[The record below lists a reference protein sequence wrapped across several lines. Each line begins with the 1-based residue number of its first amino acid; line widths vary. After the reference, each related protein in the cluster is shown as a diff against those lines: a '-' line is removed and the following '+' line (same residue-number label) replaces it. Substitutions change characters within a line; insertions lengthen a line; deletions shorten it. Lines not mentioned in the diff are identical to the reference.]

1 MDIRF
6 ERKVRQ
12 AKVSQQRRGGGGG
25 RKRCRKGKS
34 CGASCIS
41 SVKVCLVDVSDN
53 VSKEIGKVAREVIG
67 RIPAGTQKKS
77 KMRELLSQE
86 KLQALSKAE
95 INRAIR
101 SFADYIKSNPANNN
115 RANRDSLL
123 MLRALR
129 ARVSSK
135 GESSTTNPPKSQSSS
150 KYSKVPGS
158 SKPIAKEDTAKIAER
173 LRKEIKDLDD
183 RINAITG
190 QTDKDVSSKRNLK
203 YEKAQLWA
211 QLSST
216 QNGVVPTIS
225 LSSVYNMQGFNAKPE
240 LVESRSELEKSGK
253 ILKNSDGSPVILYRG
268 VSDASFSDQFKGL
281 GPQGSYHYPGEGIY
295 GDGSYAASASNPGRA
310 GAFPNETYARSTA
323 KFYAGRNGDIN
334 QKVTAFGLRS
344 DANVIEFKNMEDFNK
359 WSLSILTE
367 AQSKTGYKFNNVGI
381 AAAAMGIH
389 AYRVPVE
396 DYEDYWVVLNRGA
409 IIAAKNSEIS

>member
-1 MDIRF
+1 MDIKF

-12 AKVSQQRRGGGGG
+12 ARVAQQRRGGGGG

-67 RIPAGTQKKS
+67 RIPAGTQRKS

-101 SFADYIKSNPANNN
+101 SFADYMKSNPANNN

-129 ARVSSK
+129 AGVSSK

-190 QTDKDVSSKRNLK
+190 QTAIDMLNKTTLTKEKYDLGDQLK
-203 YEKAQLWA
+203 LVEGG
-211 QLSST
+211 ST
-216 QNGVVPTIS
+216 SNIS

-240 LVESRSELEKSGK
+240 LVESRSELERSGK
-253 ILKNSDGSPVILYRG
+253 ILKNADGSPLILYRG
-268 VSDASFSDQFKGL
+268 VSEVPFSEQFKGL
-281 GPQGSYHYPGEGIY
+281 GSEGAFHYPGRGGL
-295 GDGSYAASASNPGRA
+295 GDGSYAASASNPNRE
-310 GAFPNETYARSTA
+310 GAKPSDSYARHTA
-323 KFYAGRNGDIN
+323 KMYANYSDFS
-334 QKVTAFGLRS
+334 QKVIAFGLRS

-359 WSLSILTE
+359 WSLNILTE
-367 AQSKTGYKFNNVGI
+367 AQSKTGYRFNNVGT

-389 AYRVPVE
+389 AYRVPV
-396 DYEDYWVVLNRGA
+396 DDLVDYWVVLNRGA
-409 IIAAKNSEIS
+409 VIAAKNSEIS